1 MKLTVVSDL
10 HDSVEHLEVLRRSCV
25 SADALVV
32 CGDFTT
38 FGDRER
44 IQAMA
49 DALSVEG
56 KPCYFVI
63 GNCDTMAVD
72 EALDGW
78 LNLHGRVLSLDGWL
92 LAGIGGSLP
101 CPGHTPSEFS
111 EGAFERLLESIREEC
126 GSRADRLILVCH
138 QPPFGTGAD
147 LLPGGQH
154 VGSRTLRAFIDR
166 VQPACCLAGHIH
178 EAASRSVVGRT
189 VVLNPGA
196 FKQGCVA
203 TLDL

>member
-10 HDSVEHLEVLRRSCV
+10 HDSLEHLAVLRRSCED
-25 SADALVV
+25 SDALIV

-38 FGDRER
+38 FGDQER
-44 IQAMA
+44 VQTMA
-49 DALSVEG
+49 DAVAVAG

-72 EALDGW
+72 GELEGW
-78 LNLHGRVLSLDGWL
+78 RNLHGRVCPLDGWL

-111 EGAFERLLESIREEC
+111 EDVFEHLLESVLASC
-126 GSRADRLILVCH
+126 GNHTERLILVCH
-138 QPPFGTGAD
+138 QPAFDTAAD
-147 LLPGGQH
+147 LLPGGRH

-166 VQPACCLAGHIH
+166 VQPAYCLSGHIH
-178 EAASRSVVGRT
+178 EAASRSKVGRT
-189 VVLNPGA
+189 LVLNPGS

-203 TLDL
+203 TLEL